1 MEQMQSTSAA
11 SMSYPEASSIHEA
24 DSIQTLCHLFFS
36 HPETR

>member
-11 SMSYPEASSIHEA
+11 SIRYPEASPIHAA
-24 DSIQTLCHLFFS
+24 DSSQTLGHLFFS